1 MSHILYGMKIY
12 IYAISKNESKFV
24 DRFMNSV
31 QDADGVFVL
40 DTGSDDGTAE
50 LLKARGATV
59 KTQIISPF
67 RFDEARNLSLAF
79 APKDADWYVCLDLD
93 EVMEPGW
100 RNHLETAAAN
110 AKDAN
115 RLLYR
120 YVWSHNRDGSDGVVF
135 WAEKIHR
142 RDFMWRGAV
151 HEVVV
156 PKDGVILKSAYAY
169 GLQVSHYPD
178 DTKSRSSY
186 LPLLEIAARETPYD
200 DRISHY
206 LGREY
211 MFAGVYDK
219 AIAELKR
226 HLSLPTATWADERAA
241 SMRYISKCCASTG
254 NLKEA
259 VRWALRAVA
268 ESPDT
273 REPYLQLARA
283 FFDLGNYS
291 GVLYAA
297 SGGLNITERKL
308 SYITEP
314 DAWGAALHD
323 LLSIAYYQ
331 FGQYKKAV
339 EEAEIALSF
348 GEDTRIRNNLNLYIN
363 ARNK

>member
-1 MSHILYGMKIY
+1 
-12 IYAISKNESKFV
+12 
-24 DRFMNSV
+24 
-31 QDADGVFVL
+31 
-40 DTGSDDGTAE
+40 
-50 LLKARGATV
+50 
-59 KTQIISPF
+59 
-67 RFDEARNLSLAF
+67 
-79 APKDADWYVCLDLD
+79 
-93 EVMEPGW
+93 
-100 RNHLETAAAN
+100 
-110 AKDAN
+110 
-115 RLLYR
+115 
-120 YVWSHNRDGSDGVVF
+120 
-135 WAEKIHR
+135 
-142 RDFMWRGAV
+142 
-151 HEVVV
+151 
-156 PKDGVILKSAYAY
+156 
-169 GLQVSHYPD
+169 
-178 DTKSRSSY
+178 
-186 LPLLEIAARETPYD
+186 
-200 DRISHY
+200 
-206 LGREY
+206 
-211 MFAGVYDK
+211 
-219 AIAELKR
+219 
-226 HLSLPTATWADERAA
+226 
-241 SMRYISKCCASTG
+241 MRYISKCCASTG